1 MEVRGGQELATPRL
15 QPLVAGV
22 GLALGTVSVAARI
35 ERVGPISAADTAIAM
50 PAQGGG
56 SAAGDGPQHFEML
69 SGDPSAA
76 AFNKPRPC
84 DADEIGHLEQWPI
97 HYSSPGGSF
106 FLPGA
111 DNANESSGLGV
122 ALRRRLDRW
131 R

>member
-1 MEVRGGQELATPRL
+1 MG
-15 QPLVAGV
+15 
-22 GLALGTVSVAARI
+22 S
-35 ERVGPISAADTAIAM
+35 ISAADTAIAM

-111 DNANESSGLGV
+111 DNVNESSGLAV